1 MGSALSILTS
11 GFLVTVVIFLL
22 LMGVLFWSAYTK
34 VGGILLDNDPRN
46 DVTDLSS
53 ALNDLK
59 VAYIAAFIAAALA
72 LILTVL
78 YAGHETVINPSEY
91 IHLGIFVLVY
101 IAWIVSVVYA
111 AIALNKIYN
120 TRITQRNGA
129 DAYIWAGM
137 LLAIFAFVALTS
149 SSAGRIGYNVVR
161 GRTRER
167 VEAAEHRIHTQLPA
181 IHDAVV
187 NTHNVVVSHLPEV
200 RAKVADLHVANGLSA
215 PLEQQYVVSQQVV
228 PQQQYV
234 VSQAPIASPQ
244 VQLQSSPQYVSQ
256 IANPSGL
263 LLPQTFS
270 GTPPCPQQVQTVR
283 RI

>member
-1 MGSALSILTS
+1 MGASLSILTS

-22 LMGVLFWSAYTK
+22 LMGILFYTAWSKMGAVL
-34 VGGILLDNDPRN
+34 LENDPARN
-46 DVTDLSS
+46 DLTELDE
-53 ALNDLK
+53 ALNDIR
-59 VAYIAAFIAAALA
+59 VAYIAAFIAAFLA
-72 LILTVL
+72 LVLAVL

-91 IHLGIFVLVY
+91 FHLALFVLVY
-101 IAWIVSVVYA
+101 IAWIVSAVYA
-111 AIALNKIYN
+111 YIALNKLYN

-137 LLAIFAFVALTS
+137 LLAIFAFVALTAS
-149 SSAGRIGYNVVR
+149 GSGRIGYNVVR
-161 GRTRER
+161 ANTRQR

-187 NTHNVVVSHLPEV
+187 DTHNVVAGHVPLIHG
-200 RAKVADLHVANGLSA
+200 KVNDLHVANGLSA

-244 VQLQSSPQYVSQ
+244 LQSSPQYVSQ
-256 IANPSGL
+256 IAQPSAL

-270 GTPPCPQQVQTVR
+270 GTPCAQQVQSVR

>member
-1 MGSALSILTS
+1 MGASLSILTS
-11 GFLVTVVIFLL
+11 GFLVTVVIFLV
-22 LMGVLFWSAYTK
+22 LMGVLFWQSYSK
-34 VGGILLDNDPRN
+34 VGGILLDNDPQN

-72 LILTVL
+72 LILAVL

-91 IHLGIFVLVY
+91 IHLGIYVLVY

-120 TRITQRNGA
+120 TRILQRNGA

-137 LLAIFAFVALTS
+137 LLAIFAFTALTA
-149 SSAGRIGYNVVR
+149 SSAGRVGYNVVR

-167 VEAAEHRIHTQLPA
+167 VEAAEHRIHTTLPL

-187 NTHNVVVSHLPEV
+187 DTHNVVAAHVPLIHG
-200 RAKVADLHVANGLSA
+200 KVNDLHVANGLSA

-234 VSQAPIASPQ
+234 VSQAPIVSPPA
-244 VQLQSSPQYVSQ
+244 VQASPQYVSQ
-256 IANPSGL
+256 MAAPSGL
-263 LLPQTFS
+263 LLPQTFP
-270 GTPPCPQQVQTVR
+270 GQPCNQPVQTVR

>member
-1 MGSALSILTS
+1 MGASLSILTS
-11 GFLVTVVIFLL
+11 GFLVTVVIFLA
-22 LMGVLFWSAYTK
+22 LMGVLFWQSYSK
-34 VGGILLDNDPRN
+34 VGGILLDNDPQN

-59 VAYIAAFIAAALA
+59 VAYIAAFIAAFLA
-72 LILTVL
+72 LVLAVL

-137 LLAIFAFVALTS
+137 LLAIFSFVALTLS
-149 SSAGRIGYNVVR
+149 SSGRIGYNLVR
-161 GRTRER
+161 SRTRSR
-167 VEAAEHRIHTQLPA
+167 VEAAEENINTHLPA
-181 IHDAVV
+181 IHNAVV
-187 NTHNVVVSHLPEV
+187 DTHNVVVTHLPEV
-200 RAKVADLHVANGLSA
+200 RAKVADLHAANGLSV
-215 PLEQQYVVSQQVV
+215 PMEQQYVVSQQVV

-234 VSQAPIASPQ
+234 VSQTPIVSPPPM
-244 VQLQSSPQYVSQ
+244 QSSPQYVSQ
-256 IANPSGL
+256 PSGL
-263 LLPQTFS
+263 LLPQTFP
-270 GTPPCPQQVQTVR
+270 GQPCNQPVQTLR